1 MGFLEATPVGR
12 VLNRFS
18 RDTSMLDS
26 IVYSMMD
33 NFATVAGWCAH
44 AHARERESAC
54 HGAMGYVFINMMH
67 DRGGVGTGTRTY
79 SCAPRGTTP
88 PRHED

>member
-44 AHARERESAC
+44 AHARERKRMPWG
-54 HGAMGYVFINMMH
+54 HGLRVYKH
-67 DRGGVGTGTRTY
+67 D
-79 SCAPRGTTP
+79 A
-88 PRHED
+88 